1 MGWLVWC
8 VHLMR
13 YVQVEITVRYV
24 QSILERMAG
33 LRPRSS
39 VSASQVIQDPTVVY
53 ASHALLANT
62 VREEHP
68 PNVQTMQ
75 TLRLEVTKRVTAA
88 VNQDTSETRLTSP
101 MPPGVPYVPKTL
113 FVQVATNTKLA
124 VIQTPVRESGVTHP
138 STVSVWRGGS
148 AIVVVS
154 VTNALWGR
162 GVLGGL
168 RRYVPTTRLPWGVAQ
183 PIFRHAN
190 VSLGTPG
197 HSTALA
203 KSVLL
208 GTTKALL
215 DRYHVQRVV
224 QIHTPRP
231 KLQRQWVRAF
241 LALRT
246 RHLRYIATHSI
257 LAAVTQATMVPAV
270 SIVPSAVLE
279 HIKLIQVIMSVLP
292 VTQGLTHRL

>member
-24 QSILERMAG
+24 QSILERMVG

-53 ASHALLANT
+53 ASHAQPVNSARGEIRQIT
-62 VREEHP
+62 
-68 PNVQTMQ
+68 VQTIQSLILAVMNI
-75 TLRLEVTKRVTAA
+75 VIAI
-88 VNQDTSETRLTSP
+88 VNQDTSP

-113 FVQVATNTKLA
+113 FVQVVTNTKLA

-138 STVSVWRGGS
+138 STGSVWRGGS

-168 RRYVPTTRLPWGVAQ
+168 RRHVPTTRLPWGLVH
-183 PIFRHAN
+183 PTFRHAN

-279 HIKLIQVIMSVLP
+279 HIKSILGIMSVLP